1 MKKRKKRKRRVTWYN
16 PPYNEAV
23 KTNIGGQFL
32 KLIDKHFGEKRK
44 DNLQK
49 VLNRKTVKVGY
60 SCTKNMGSIIKD
72 HNRKLLDKTEYEEEN
87 SEEIKKC
94 NCRNEKECPLS
105 QNCVVE
111 SVVYEALVKEEH
123 DTDGK
128 SETSYIG
135 STEGTFKQRLYA
147 HRSDMKKIESRNKTA
162 LAQHVWD
169 MKQRG
174 IKENIRWK
182 ILKKCKKYQCGS
194 KMCDVCLSEKAE
206 IIRKKKSGMSSLN
219 IRNELMASCRHRSK
233 FMLSN
238 LKNKNK
244 KENKKSIVQ
253 KRDRND
259 VCADQVGVKMQSKAK
274 TDVCSKQGRQPNTT
288 SAEPL
293 ITTNMSDDVGQ
304 HN

>member
-1 MKKRKKRKRRVTWYN
+1 MG
-16 PPYNEAV
+16 
-23 KTNIGGQFL
+23 GGQFL

-87 SEEIKKC
+87 REEIKKC

-105 QNCVVE
+105 QKCVVE
-111 SVVYEALVKEEH
+111 SVVYEALIKEEH

-147 HRSDMKKIESRNKTA
+147 HKSDMKKIESRNKTA

-182 ILKKCKKYQCGS
+182 ILKKCKKYKCGS
-194 KMCDVCLSEKAE
+194 KMCDVYLSEKAE
-206 IIRKKKSGMSSLN
+206 IIKKKKSGMNSLN

-238 LKNKNK
+238 LK
-244 KENKKSIVQ
+244 
-253 KRDRND
+253 
-259 VCADQVGVKMQSKAK
+259 
-274 TDVCSKQGRQPNTT
+274 
-288 SAEPL
+288 
-293 ITTNMSDDVGQ
+293 
-304 HN
+304 

>member
-1 MKKRKKRKRRVTWYN
+1 MEGSSILTQTEVKKIR
-16 PPYNEAV
+16 NE
-23 KTNIGGQFL
+23 
-32 KLIDKHFGEKRK
+32 D
-44 DNLQK
+44 
-49 VLNRKTVKVGY
+49 
-60 SCTKNMGSIIKD
+60 
-72 HNRKLLDKTEYEEEN
+72 
-87 SEEIKKC
+87 
-94 NCRNEKECPLS
+94 EKECQLL
-105 QNCVVE
+105 QKWVVE
-111 SVVYEALVKEEH
+111 SVVYEALVNEEH
-123 DTDGK
+123 DTDRK
-128 SETSYIG
+128 TETSYIG

-147 HRSDMKKIESRNKTA
+147 HRSDMKKIENRNKTA

-182 ILKKCKKYQCGS
+182 ILKKCKKYKCGS

-219 IRNELMASCRHRSK
+219 IRSELMASCRHRSK